1 MANIRDIAKRAGVS
15 TATVS
20 RALATPGVVTAKTRA
35 LVEAAV
41 RDLDYKPN
49 ALASSLRRL
58 RTENIVVVVPD
69 IHNPFFSGVV
79 QGIEHV
85 AHTHGHKVLLGESQN
100 SQQRLDTYA
109 AMLVRK
115 EADGLILLGALLPSI
130 VERAVSAGVV
140 PPVPIVM
147 ACEYFTGLQAPT
159 VRIDNVAAA
168 ATATEHLLQL
178 GHRRIAM
185 ITGPSGNPLV
195 KDRLK
200 GYRQQ
205 LAKADVTVPAEYV
218 ARGDFT
224 LQSGYQAMQKLFALP
239 QKPTAV
245 FCANDEM
252 AMGAIRAAKDAGKRV
267 PQDLSVVGFDDIQFA
282 EYYDPPLTTI
292 RQPRREIGETAMRL
306 ILDVFAKR
314 NAPTTVVLPHAL
326 VVRGST
332 KALR

>member
-1 MANIRDIAKRAGVS
+1 MPD
-15 TATVS
+15 
-20 RALATPGVVTAKTRA
+20 VVTPKTRA

-58 RTENIVVVVPD
+58 KTENIIVVVPD

-79 QGIEHV
+79 QGIEHI
-85 AHTHGHKVLLGESQN
+85 AHKHGHKVLLGESQN
-100 SQQRLDTYA
+100 NQQRLDTYA

-130 VERAVSAGVV
+130 VERAVAAGVT

-147 ACEYFTGLQAPT
+147 ACEYFAGLQAPN

-168 ATATEHLLQL
+168 AAATDHLLQL

-185 ITGPSGNPLV
+185 ITGPSSNPLV

-205 LAKADVTVPAEYV
+205 LVKADVTVPTEFV

-224 LQSGYQAMQKLFALP
+224 LQSGYQAMQKLYALP
-239 QKPTAV
+239 HKPTAV

-252 AMGAIRAAKDAGKRV
+252 AMGAIRAVKDAGKRV
-267 PQDLSVVGFDDIQFA
+267 PQDVSIVGFDDIQFA

-314 NAPTTVVLPHAL
+314 NAPTSVVLPHAL
-326 VVRGST
+326 VIRGST

>member
-1 MANIRDIAKRAGVS
+1 MPD
-15 TATVS
+15 
-20 RALATPGVVTAKTRA
+20 VVTAKTRA
-35 LVEAAV
+35 RVEAAV

-58 RTENIVVVVPD
+58 RTENIIVVVPD

-79 QGIEHV
+79 QGIEHI
-85 AHTHGHKVLLGESQN
+85 AHAHGHKVLLGETQN

-115 EADGLILLGALLPSI
+115 EADGLILLGALLPS
-130 VERAVSAGVV
+130 VVQRAVASGEP

-147 ACEYFTGLQAPT
+147 ACEYFAGLQAPN

-168 ATATEHLLQL
+168 AAATDHLLQL

-185 ITGPSGNPLV
+185 ISGPSGNPLV

-205 LAKADVTVPAEYV
+205 LAKADITVPAEFV
-218 ARGDFT
+218 GRGDFT
-224 LQSGYQAMQKLFALP
+224 LQSGYHAMQKLLALTH
-239 QKPTAV
+239 KPTAV

-314 NAPTTVVLPHAL
+314 NAPTSVVLPHVL

-332 KALR
+332 SALR